1 MWAQGYQRILKYPL
15 HLKVR
20 RPARIMSTG
29 LWLCVHSV
37 LISQELIANTEED
50 DESRERLERASAVV
64 KEACSDRIVPLSVT

>member
-1 MWAQGYQRILKYPL
+1 
-15 HLKVR
+15 
-20 RPARIMSTG
+20 
-29 LWLCVHSV
+29 V